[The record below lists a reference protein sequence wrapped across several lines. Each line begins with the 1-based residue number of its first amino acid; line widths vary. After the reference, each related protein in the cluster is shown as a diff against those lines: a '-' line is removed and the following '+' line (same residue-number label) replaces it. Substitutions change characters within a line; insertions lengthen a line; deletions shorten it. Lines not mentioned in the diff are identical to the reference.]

1 MLSIIQDKKRI
12 RNFIEKAAAVAAA
25 LLIWQLA
32 AMWLNQKILLVTPGS
47 AVRTLIDLIA
57 EGSFWHTVWF
67 SFSRIARGFLLGI
80 FVGSLLAFCSVKSH
94 FFEVL
99 LWPFMSIVKA
109 TPVASFI
116 ILCLIWLD
124 SRSLSVFICFL
135 MVLPVVYT
143 NLLRGMKHM
152 DVKMKEMARLYRFS
166 AGKRLMAVYLPQM
179 KPYLLSAFEISIGM
193 AWKAGIAAEVI
204 GMPAGSIGR
213 MLYLAK
219 IYLSTS
225 EVFAW
230 TIVIVTISVVFEKA
244 AVWILKLLFGRLE
257 YLSCCFGNLWERL
270 EHSESKADYEQ
281 IKDFVSEDIN
291 IEHLAFSY
299 GEKSIFTD
307 FSLRIP
313 AGEITCLMGAS
324 GCGKTT
330 FLRLLTGEL
339 LPERGKIPGNSKR
352 SIGMVFQENRL
363 CEDFTAIGNLRLV
376 TGKHFPKEEIKKH
389 LKAVGLEDFADKK
402 AAEFSGGMKRR
413 LAIIRAMLSDSEI
426 LILDEPFQGLDDS
439 MRQQVISYLR
449 NYRNGRTMLVVTHE
463 QDDVSA
469 LGGGLVV
476 L

>member
-1 MLSIIQDKKRI
+1 MLSIIQDKVKI

-25 LLIWQLA
+25 LLIWQA
-32 AMWLNQKILLVTPGS
+32 AAVWLDQKILLVTPVS
-47 AVRTLIDLIA
+47 AVGTLFSLIA
-57 EGSFWHTVWF
+57 EGRFWHIISF
-67 SFSRIARGFLLGI
+67 SFLRIAEGFLLGTSAGI
-80 FVGSLLAFCSVKSH
+80 LLAFCSVKSH

-99 LWPFMSIVKA
+99 LWPVMAVVKA

-116 ILCLIWLD
+116 ILCLIWLN

-143 NLLRGMKHM
+143 NLLSGMKHL
-152 DVKMKEMARLYRFS
+152 DVKMEEMARLYRFS
-166 AGKRLMAVYLPQM
+166 AGKRLMAVYLPQL

-204 GMPAGSIGR
+204 GTPDGSIGK

-244 AVWILKLLFGRLE
+244 AVRILKFLFGRLE
-257 YLSCCFGNLWERL
+257 HLSVCFGNEQI
-270 EHSESKADYEQ
+270 ADY
-281 IKDFVSEDIN
+281 VPEDICVR
-291 IEHLAFSY
+291 HLAFSY
-299 GEKSIFTD
+299 GEKPVFSD
-307 FSLRIP
+307 LSLRLP
-313 AGEITCLMGAS
+313 AGKITCLMGAS

-339 LPERGKIPGNSKR
+339 LPEKGKISGISER

-363 CEDFTAIGNLRLV
+363 CEGFTAMGNLCLV
-376 TGKHFPKEEIKKH
+376 AGKHFPKEEILMH
-389 LKAVGLEDFADKK
+389 LKAVGLEDFAYKK
-402 AAEFSGGMKRR
+402 ASEFSGGMKRR
-413 LAIIRAMLSDSEI
+413 LAIVRSMLSDSEI

-439 MRQQVISYLR
+439 MRRQVISYIKQHR
-449 NYRNGRTMLVVTHE
+449 NERTMLVVTHE
-463 QDDVSA
+463 QEDVSA
-469 LGGGLVV
+469 LGGSLE
-476 L
+476 LLAE